1 MFYIFEEETHVSVV
15 NQVKEFRKYHK
26 LTQEE
31 LAKRVNVSR
40 QTIISLEKGSY
51 VPSLELALD
60 ISSVFGVTVEQ
71 LFKKERSRH
80 EKN

>member
-1 MFYIFEEETHVSVV
+1 MPVV
-15 NQVKEFRKYHK
+15 NQVKEFRKERK

-60 ISSVFGVTVEQ
+60 ISGVFGVSVEQ
-71 LFKKERSRH
+71 IFKKERSH
-80 EKN
+80 YEKN